1 MKGFIVCPE
10 YKVINDKP
18 YVLLYGRLENKE
30 SFLTINEFKP
40 YFYIKESDLKKALK
54 LEKFESE
61 KTEFTNFKKE
71 KVTKLILN
79 LPSDVPKLRKTLEEN
94 DIECYEADIKFPY
107 RFMFDLNLK
116 GTIDIEGSHD
126 KEEFIDRV
134 YKNPEIKPVE
144 FFPKLKILSLDIET
158 SSDSKELYAIS
169 LYSENFNSSLIISE
183 KKVKNAESFEE
194 EAELLERF
202 VKIVQ
207 EFDPDIITGWNL
219 IDFDLNFLK
228 KRFEQQEIPFTLGR
242 TNEAGKLSIE
252 SDFFRTSKANIPGRQ
267 TLDALSLVKDP
278 YLKDSPF
285 MREKKFENYK
295 LETVSNVLLGKSKLI
310 DSSKNKGEEITRLF
324 EKDKESLI
332 KYNLNDAKL
341 VYEILEETKLLDI
354 LIERSILTGM
364 PLDRVNASIASMDSL
379 YLREARKRK
388 LVLPSNKFSN
398 KENPITGGY
407 VMASKPGIYDNI
419 LVFDFKSLYPSL
431 MRTFNIDPASY
442 LEKKEKNSIETP
454 NKAYFKNEDGILPT
468 ILEKLTEARVKAK
481 KENKQLTSQAIKITM
496 NCFSPDTE
504 ILTENGTKNIKKVEI
519 GEKVYSINPN
529 DGKIELKPIVKKFS
543 YPYKG
548 KMIKIKSSVVDYL
561 VTPNHRFLVQLKK
574 DRSYEWKTAQELY
587 DSKKEYWLPVHSK
600 IKGKKISK
608 IINLEKICRKYNINY
623 RKKGEKLQKSRKH
636 SSINVEYELEDWL
649 SFLGWYIS
657 EGSVYTSKPKRYT
670 NKVSWR
676 GITRII
682 TISQEII
689 PKRKKIIK
697 LFEKM
702 NLKHCIQSNGI
713 SVNNHIIAEILEK
726 DVGIGTNS
734 KRIPSWVYS
743 LEPILLN
750 YLFESMMEGD
760 GDTKG
765 DRYSTKSKYLA
776 EDFMRLVQHLGWY
789 SHITIDKN
797 KYNGKEYLM
806 YRVRVNKKKGIKPY
820 IHPRRNMSLEEF
832 EGDVIC
838 IEVKPYHTILAGR
851 NYKLNFCGQS
861 MFGSIASPASRFFN
875 MQIANAIT
883 TSGQFIIKKTAE
895 EIEKMGYEVI
905 YEDTD
910 SCFVNLKID
919 SSEKADK
926 IGKEIEEKINSFYK
940 KYIKENYNRDSKLE
954 LEFEKNY
961 IRFLMPKLR
970 GEEKGAKKRYAGLLK
985 NNKIEVTG
993 LEAVRSDWTEAAQ
1006 MFQNELLD
1014 RIFHKKEV
1022 LEYVKT
1028 FVKDLEKGK
1037 YDNKLVYRKQIR
1049 KDLDEYIKISP
1060 PHVKAARKLKNF
1072 TGDIVEYYLTED
1084 GPEPLQNLKHKI
1096 DYKHYIDKQIKPIAD
1111 SILVFFNTNF
1121 EALIS
1126 STKQKSLFNY

>member
-30 SFLTINEFKP
+30 SFLAMNEFKP

-71 KVTKLILN
+71 KVTKVILN

-202 VKIVQ
+202 VKVVQ

-481 KENKQLTSQAIKITM
+481 
-496 NCFSPDTE
+496 
-504 ILTENGTKNIKKVEI
+504 
-519 GEKVYSINPN
+519 
-529 DGKIELKPIVKKFS
+529 
-543 YPYKG
+543 
-548 KMIKIKSSVVDYL
+548 
-561 VTPNHRFLVQLKK
+561 
-574 DRSYEWKTAQELY
+574 
-587 DSKKEYWLPVHSK
+587 
-600 IKGKKISK
+600 
-608 IINLEKICRKYNINY
+608 
-623 RKKGEKLQKSRKH
+623 
-636 SSINVEYELEDWL
+636 
-649 SFLGWYIS
+649 
-657 EGSVYTSKPKRYT
+657 
-670 NKVSWR
+670 
-676 GITRII
+676 
-682 TISQEII
+682 
-689 PKRKKIIK
+689 
-697 LFEKM
+697 
-702 NLKHCIQSNGI
+702 
-713 SVNNHIIAEILEK
+713 
-726 DVGIGTNS
+726 
-734 KRIPSWVYS
+734 
-743 LEPILLN
+743 
-750 YLFESMMEGD
+750 
-760 GDTKG
+760 
-765 DRYSTKSKYLA
+765 
-776 EDFMRLVQHLGWY
+776 
-789 SHITIDKN
+789 
-797 KYNGKEYLM
+797 
-806 YRVRVNKKKGIKPY
+806 
-820 IHPRRNMSLEEF
+820 
-832 EGDVIC
+832 
-838 IEVKPYHTILAGR
+838 
-851 NYKLNFCGQS
+851 
-861 MFGSIASPASRFFN
+861 
-875 MQIANAIT
+875 
-883 TSGQFIIKKTAE
+883 
-895 EIEKMGYEVI
+895 
-905 YEDTD
+905 
-910 SCFVNLKID
+910 
-919 SSEKADK
+919 
-926 IGKEIEEKINSFYK
+926 
-940 KYIKENYNRDSKLE
+940 
-954 LEFEKNY
+954 
-961 IRFLMPKLR
+961 
-970 GEEKGAKKRYAGLLK
+970 
-985 NNKIEVTG
+985 
-993 LEAVRSDWTEAAQ
+993 
-1006 MFQNELLD
+1006 
-1014 RIFHKKEV
+1014 
-1022 LEYVKT
+1022 
-1028 FVKDLEKGK
+1028 
-1037 YDNKLVYRKQIR
+1037 
-1049 KDLDEYIKISP
+1049 
-1060 PHVKAARKLKNF
+1060 
-1072 TGDIVEYYLTED
+1072 
-1084 GPEPLQNLKHKI
+1084 
-1096 DYKHYIDKQIKPIAD
+1096 
-1111 SILVFFNTNF
+1111 
-1121 EALIS
+1121 
-1126 STKQKSLFNY
+1126 